1 MVFMVC
7 FFYMTII
14 NSREDILKHETPE
27 YIASRPM
34 WALGKGRIPALSDY
48 RKLSV
53 DNMEEAMTLAKIGQ
67 IIGQQFIPSIQE
79 KPFKT
84 YFTQALI
91 LGASLITRSMA
102 EKYHLDFEKYRS
114 VLLVCPSRYG
124 KSFINAA
131 SILIHAGANGE
142 EVQIGAATMPKAQII
157 QAKAVEMLPW
167 TNIKIQEGLIVD
179 GDKEEDR
186 FKKIKRLTTQVS
198 KDNLRWTNGG
208 SIAMFSTNETKK
220 NAEVA
225 AAGAIG
231 IGGDFAVFDEVQLMT
246 PVGFRTA
253 SRFMVESPDTK
264 RFCVGNPMINGH
276 FKELYDDPDTFVVH
290 INEVT
295 AIIEER
301 MSRKGIRL
309 TGMPTYSEQ
318 YRAFVET
325 EFPDER
331 SGTRFFTTLPEMWDP
346 AKLPQPVRK
355 FYFMGIDSAYK
366 GGDSL
371 MMSIV
376 SFNEGGGKKWFA
388 LERQED
394 LKQRFGGKWEANTTL
409 DISLDILKTW
419 EKYNVTAGAI
429 DIGFGIHIYEKLRDL
444 DPEIPLE
451 PINYAS
457 KPTEWRIEQDYNAKF
472 ALNKRAELHLD
483 LRDLSSNDLLYIA
496 PDYYDEVRREM
507 GEVAQAPAKQKIQIE
522 PKKDIKLRL
531 GRSPDAMDS
540 LCLGIHAAVLS
551 GVLNGTNQLTDEDMM
566 EIL

>member
-34 WALGKGRIPALSDY
+34 WTLGKGRIPALSDY